1 MSSKA
6 RASKHKSCPRSVA
19 TKGEATKHASFAR
32 TPHKTF
38 LKGQDQELLGKSKT
52 TRRKPSMVADK
63 KQTTTQPKAAGAEG
77 QASAQADAEKRKP
90 WIKKTPVE
98 IILEQVKKQE
108 DKVAELKKELA
119 KEEGELQKMRKATEL
134 LGGS

>member
-1 MSSKA
+1 
-6 RASKHKSCPRSVA
+6 
-19 TKGEATKHASFAR
+19 
-32 TPHKTF
+32 
-38 LKGQDQELLGKSKT
+38 
-52 TRRKPSMVADK
+52 MVADK
-63 KQTTTQPKAAGAEG
+63 KQTTTQPKAPGSEG
-77 QASAQADAEKRKP
+77 QTSAQTDAAKRKP

-108 DKVAELKKELA
+108 EKVGEMKKELA